1 MSLLSFPTYY
11 PANEKFIKSIGEGY
25 MTSIEKSM
33 GNGPYTIKE
42 WVPESKMILAKNQ
55 NYWNKDNI
63 HIDILEA
70 KMISDPVAVK
80 NAFKNKEIDVTNISG
95 SLVQDFKGSK
105 ELTSYVKG
113 SIRFIRF
120 NVKTKLPSNQKI
132 REAMSL
138 AIDREELAKNVA
150 TGSFEPAKGFV
161 PEGYGKIDGKDFR
174 EINGDLYEK
183 YNPEKAKKLF
193 DEGMKELG
201 NPEPKI
207 TLQILEGDKELAEYV
222 QESWKKVLGL
232 ETEIITNTNKIY
244 FQNEDSGNYEAA
256 IGMWGPDYL
265 DPMTY
270 MDMWVTNGGNN
281 KTNWSNV
288 KYDSLLE
295 EVKNSA
301 DNNIRIR
308 KMMEAEKIL
317 GVEFPITVLTKN
329 VKNILVSDRIK
340 DMNLTK
346 IAAGNDYYYIDLK

>member
-1 MSLLSFPTYY
+1 
-11 PANEKFIKSIGEGY
+11 
-25 MTSIEKSM
+25 
-33 GNGPYTIKE
+33 
-42 WVPESKMILAKNQ
+42 
-55 NYWNKDNI
+55 
-63 HIDILEA
+63 
-70 KMISDPVAVK
+70 
-80 NAFKNKEIDVTNISG
+80 
-95 SLVQDFKGSK
+95 
-105 ELTSYVKG
+105 
-113 SIRFIRF
+113 
-120 NVKTKLPSNQKI
+120 
-132 REAMSL
+132 
-138 AIDREELAKNVA
+138 
-150 TGSFEPAKGFV
+150 
-161 PEGYGKIDGKDFR
+161 
-174 EINGDLYEK
+174 
-183 YNPEKAKKLF
+183 
-193 DEGMKELG
+193 MKELG

-207 TLQILEGDKELAEYV
+207 TLQVLEGDKELAEYV

-281 KTNWSNV
+281 KTNWSNA

-317 GVEFPITVLTKN
+317 GVEFPIAVLTKN

-346 IAAGNDYYYIDLK
+346 IAAGNDYYYIDLKVIPFCL

>member
-1 MSLLSFPTYY
+1 M
-11 PANEKFIKSIGEGY
+11 
-25 MTSIEKSM
+25 
-33 GNGPYTIKE
+33 
-42 WVPESKMILAKNQ
+42 
-55 NYWNKDNI
+55 
-63 HIDILEA
+63 
-70 KMISDPVAVK
+70 
-80 NAFKNKEIDVTNISG
+80 
-95 SLVQDFKGSK
+95 
-105 ELTSYVKG
+105 
-113 SIRFIRF
+113 
-120 NVKTKLPSNQKI
+120 
-132 REAMSL
+132 
-138 AIDREELAKNVA
+138 
-150 TGSFEPAKGFV
+150 
-161 PEGYGKIDGKDFR
+161 
-174 EINGDLYEK
+174 
-183 YNPEKAKKLF
+183 
-193 DEGMKELG
+193 G

-317 GVEFPITVLTKN
+317 GVEFPIAVLTKN

>member
-1 MSLLSFPTYY
+1 
-11 PANEKFIKSIGEGY
+11 
-25 MTSIEKSM
+25 
-33 GNGPYTIKE
+33 
-42 WVPESKMILAKNQ
+42 
-55 NYWNKDNI
+55 
-63 HIDILEA
+63 
-70 KMISDPVAVK
+70 
-80 NAFKNKEIDVTNISG
+80 
-95 SLVQDFKGSK
+95 
-105 ELTSYVKG
+105 
-113 SIRFIRF
+113 
-120 NVKTKLPSNQKI
+120 
-132 REAMSL
+132 
-138 AIDREELAKNVA
+138 
-150 TGSFEPAKGFV
+150 
-161 PEGYGKIDGKDFR
+161 
-174 EINGDLYEK
+174 
-183 YNPEKAKKLF
+183 
-193 DEGMKELG
+193 MKELG